1 MSHFEFDAIVK
12 IGSMALLREKDNDLD
27 YNIFS
32 RLGYDL
38 KPGMIL
44 VTSGA
49 AEIGRIDYMRR
60 NGGRELR
67 GDKEDI
73 KTDYSAQG
81 QSILMEM
88 YRRFIPTEYS
98 IRQVLVEHSH
108 MNDPEKAE
116 HIRHLLYRAA
126 NQNAIPIV
134 NYNDAVSSEENR
146 KFEIRTLMQNGDGGH
161 IAECVDNDE
170 TAAVI
175 TKLVGAEK
183 LILLTSTEGIYR
195 DPSDPSTLIE
205 TVVGSSPEDI
215 NAKIDK
221 MIRYCNGTSR
231 NGSNGASAK
240 LQFAK
245 EALSMGTTVMIAHA
259 RHRLRD
265 IMSGKIP
272 CTVLRVE

>member
-1 MSHFEFDAIVK
+1 M
-12 IGSMALLREKDNDLD
+12 GSPGCPELLLLIASADNTRMVLMLD
-27 YNIFS
+27 VY
-32 RLGYDL
+32 
-38 KPGMIL
+38 K
-44 VTSGA
+44 
-49 AEIGRIDYMRR
+49 
-60 NGGRELR
+60 
-67 GDKEDI
+67 
-73 KTDYSAQG
+73 
-81 QSILMEM
+81 
-88 YRRFIPTEYS
+88 
-98 IRQVLVEHSH
+98 RQ
-108 MNDPEKAE
+108 
-116 HIRHLLYRAA
+116 
-126 NQNAIPIV
+126 
-134 NYNDAVSSEENR
+134 
-146 KFEIRTLMQNGDGGH
+146 
-161 IAECVDNDE
+161 CVDNDE

-175 TKLVGAEK
+175 TQLVGAEK

-231 NGSNGASAK
+231 DGSNGASAK

>member
-81 QSILMEM
+81 QLSLI
-88 YRRFIPTEYS
+88 
-98 IRQVLVEHSH
+98 
-108 MNDPEKAE
+108 
-116 HIRHLLYRAA
+116 HI
-126 NQNAIPIV
+126 
-134 NYNDAVSSEENR
+134 
-146 KFEIRTLMQNGDGGH
+146 
-161 IAECVDNDE
+161 
-170 TAAVI
+170 
-175 TKLVGAEK
+175 
-183 LILLTSTEGIYR
+183 
-195 DPSDPSTLIE
+195 
-205 TVVGSSPEDI
+205 
-215 NAKIDK
+215 
-221 MIRYCNGTSR
+221 
-231 NGSNGASAK
+231 
-240 LQFAK
+240 
-245 EALSMGTTVMIAHA
+245 
-259 RHRLRD
+259 
-265 IMSGKIP
+265 
-272 CTVLRVE
+272 